1 MLFVVFVGGS
11 LYIYIHTYICQL
23 YLSLNHCF
31 MVILHTQLFLHKF
44 CICLP
49 LLFLFFKMSMC
60 RWVLILLPSLLYVF
74 FFFSPPQESW
84 RQNFNSSINLSII
97 ASGEGRQEWW
107 RYSPHPQ
114 KQTKLVGVPWQRKTL
129 SNFTLSNN
137 HKTKQNKKNNQT
149 KNYSNDTHS

>member
-1 MLFVVFVGGS
+1 MFSFHLSACLGCKHKWWKQENFFLFLWPQSCIRMQSAKMPYLLMMTSGRLFAGS
-11 LYIYIHTYICQL
+11 TELLKTNLVSPCLDYAVCCVCWWKFIHIHTYICQL

-74 FFFSPPQESW
+74 FFFPP
-84 RQNFNSSINLSII
+84 
-97 ASGEGRQEWW
+97 
-107 RYSPHPQ
+107 
-114 KQTKLVGVPWQRKTL
+114 TGVM
-129 SNFTLSNN
+129 
-137 HKTKQNKKNNQT
+137 KTKF
-149 KNYSNDTHS
+149 